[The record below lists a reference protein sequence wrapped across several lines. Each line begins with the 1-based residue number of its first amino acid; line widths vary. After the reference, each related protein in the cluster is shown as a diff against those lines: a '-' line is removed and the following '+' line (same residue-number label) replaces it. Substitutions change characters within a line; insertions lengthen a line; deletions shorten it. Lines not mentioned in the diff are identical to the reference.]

1 MGYIRGLLQRR
12 LPGTYVLSLRIGA
25 SALQVAGGGGLGLGG
40 GRRPRPGPGGGR
52 RGAPVIV
59 GNWVPR

>member
-25 SALQVAGGGGLGLGG
+25 SALQVAGGGLEVGG
-40 GRRPRPGPGGGR
+40 GRRPRPGPGGCR

>member
-25 SALQVAGGGGLGLGG
+25 SVLQVAGGGGWEWAQAET
-40 GRRPRPGPGGGR
+40 RPRGVPQGGPGDC
-52 RGAPVIV
+52 
-59 GNWVPR
+59 W